1 MSQRQRKRFCLAAA
15 IITVGVWAIWLR
27 WPVAPHGWGKP
38 ILDVFFSGIGIVL
51 GVLAVWWSVEV
62 TTFAIWYPSLWQIC
76 HPRKAWWM
84 WRVGRKLAAA
94 YEMRQATDD
103 REAEA
108 KRQRETHRRERLA
121 IEATAHQQ
129 YGDAVS
135 VFDCPVCGAFI
146 VDPPTVFQPG
156 ELCKPI
162 EAPLSYLHVRSHGCT
177 CPPGISGLCPY
188 CSAGARFGW
197 IAYNFDTEEGEGHVG
212 TD

>member
-1 MSQRQRKRFCLAAA
+1 MTQNPRGWAADGMLIGGTLS
-15 IITVGVWAIWLR
+15 IIAALYAGVGGVSREVWT
-27 WPVAPHGWGKP
+27 
-38 ILDVFFSGIGIVL
+38 ILLVGGFI
-51 GVLAVWWSVEV
+51 VLAVGAWRPYRWHL
-62 TTFAIWYPSLWQIC
+62 TLWQMR

-84 WRVGRKLAAA
+84 WRVGHKLAAA

-108 KRQRETHRRERLA
+108 KRQRETHRWERLA
-121 IEATAHQQ
+121 IEATVHQQ

-135 VFDCPVCGAFI
+135 IFDCPVCGAFI